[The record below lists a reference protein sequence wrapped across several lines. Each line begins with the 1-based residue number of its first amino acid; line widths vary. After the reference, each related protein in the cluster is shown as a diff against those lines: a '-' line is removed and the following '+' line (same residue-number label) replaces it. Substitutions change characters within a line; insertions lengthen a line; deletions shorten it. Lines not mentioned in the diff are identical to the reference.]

1 MGKGET
7 YSGLRSMG
15 GNLSGA
21 FATAP
26 TSIVMG
32 GKRKTLYKK
41 RKHRKTKK
49 VVRKSR
55 KNKKG
60 KTGRKQ

>member
-49 VVRKSR
+49 V
-55 KNKKG
+55 
-60 KTGRKQ
+60 